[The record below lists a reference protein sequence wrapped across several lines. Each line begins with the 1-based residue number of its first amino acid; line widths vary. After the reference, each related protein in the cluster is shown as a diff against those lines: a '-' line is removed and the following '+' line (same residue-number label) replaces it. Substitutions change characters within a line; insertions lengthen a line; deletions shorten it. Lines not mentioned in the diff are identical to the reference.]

1 MSYDDILS
9 RLRTTRRRLDNR
21 RNSYSQAT
29 GTVNEM
35 EQFVDQF
42 KGLKVDY
49 DLDEINQSRDAFKS
63 GDYKAANEFAG
74 SAISLARADF
84 DRIQNLRYE
93 EERLGKLIRQGAE
106 QGISIDKGLLK
117 EVGILIKKCDVEGA
131 DDLMQSIRQSI
142 ESSLDD
148 KQHAKHLL
156 QELTETIQTAEDSIS
171 VTGFTE
177 QLNRCGQLLD
187 EGKYIEAR
195 DSVETATE
203 ELENAIKT
211 WEPDVNIEIPSGMVG
226 GEWNKISMTVSN
238 IGEAHASDVIV
249 QFEGLKQQEAM
260 QLPSLAAGSQEQL
273 EGALLPDAPGSIK
286 VKVQLNYKRAFDDK
300 ELEAVDYHWIEIA
313 RPTVEPAAF
322 VRPSP
327 QVVQREETV
336 EYRKQAPAW
345 VRPKKLDKDGKVILE
360 LFTRRWECFRKWPDN
375 SAELD
380 YLHNNYERLA
390 VSSYFEIPTDSHSVL
405 TEWGLPENIRNNVFL
420 DDDRNS
426 HILEILNS
434 NREDNYVI
442 IGEPGV
448 GKTTLLFEIFDSLM
462 EKIPTGILTTAGVS
476 NRHLKFGIRLLYDDI
491 PENQEMIQSLMESG
505 AKGIIV
511 TAREADWQ
519 KLPEQFQ
526 HMFKRLTVPLFSEEN
541 VTSLCHGMLDIANI
555 RYDSPAIG
563 QLTDYAQGSPIF
575 IWLMIKEM
583 HYNGITV
590 LTKNYVKDNSR
601 KGMENY
607 VQLILQKLLKKGAEY
622 KSGGLHS
629 LACMIF
635 LSDYMKDR
643 KCHELLYRSFAD
655 EIEIDFEEMFDDK
668 QHTATFNQTI
678 VYLSGEG
685 SIVRFPHDT
694 WADVLQGTGRM
705 NPLRADIQSIKLK
718 FAEEKFE
725 IFKKSAVGDAWNKIA
740 QRYKRN
746 SVREKDSFLSLADIL
761 THNFTMSELEEV
773 EVDVEKIREVASI
786 NADLPIAARILS
798 RIQAAKPTQITKI
811 INIQR
816 SIISRS
822 TLNLDDFEG
831 NIEGSIV
838 NRQKS

>member
-9 RLRTTRRRLDNR
+9 RLRATRGRLDNR
-21 RNSYSQAT
+21 RSSYNQAT

-49 DLDEINQSRDAFKS
+49 DLDEINQTRDAFKS

-74 SAISLARADF
+74 SALSLARDDF
-84 DRIQNLRYE
+84 DRIQNLRSE
-93 EERLGKLIRQGAE
+93 EEKLGKLIRQGAE

-117 EVGILIKKCDVEGA
+117 EVGSLIRKCDVEGA

-148 KQHAKHLL
+148 KQHAQHLV
-156 QELTETIQTAEDSIS
+156 QELTETIQAAEDSIS
-171 VTGFTE
+171 ATGFTE
-177 QLNRCGQLLD
+177 QLNHCSQLLD
-187 EGKYIEAR
+187 KGKYIEAR
-195 DSVETATE
+195 ESVETVTE

-211 WEPDVNIEIPSGMVG
+211 WEPDVNIEFPEGLIS
-226 GEWNKISMTVSN
+226 GEWNKTSVSFSN
-238 IGEAHASDVIV
+238 LGEAHAKDISL
-249 QFEGLKQQEAM
+249 QFEGLKQQDVLE
-260 QLPSLAAGSQEQL
+260 LPYLAAGSSEL
-273 EGALLPDAPGSIK
+273 VEGALLPDAPGSIK
-286 VKVQLNYKRAFDDK
+286 VKVQLNFKRIFDDK
-300 ELEAVDYHWIEIA
+300 EVESIDYHWIEVA
-313 RPTVEPAAF
+313 RPAAEPAEF
-322 VRPSP
+322 VRPKP
-327 QVVQREETV
+327 AFAKKAETI
-336 EYRKQAPAW
+336 EYRKQVPAW
-345 VRPKKLDKDGKVILE
+345 KKPTKLDKEEKIILE
-360 LFTRRWECFRKWPDN
+360 LFTKRWDCFRQWPDN

-390 VSSYFEIPTDSHSVL
+390 VSSYFEIPTDPYSVL

-420 DDDRNS
+420 DEDRNS
-426 HILEILNS
+426 HILEVLSS
-434 NREDNYVI
+434 NPEDNYVI

-448 GKTTLLFEIFDSLM
+448 GKTTLLFEVFDSFM
-462 EKIPTGILTTAGVS
+462 EKIPMGILTTAGVS
-476 NRHLKFGIRLLYDDI
+476 NRHLKYGIRLFYDDI
-491 PENQEMIQSLMESG
+491 PENQEMVQSLMESG
-505 AKGIIV
+505 AKGVLV

-541 VTSLCHGMLDIANI
+541 VTALCHRMLDIANI
-555 RYDSPAIG
+555 RYDTSATS

-583 HYNGITV
+583 HYNGITI
-590 LTKNYVKDNSR
+590 LTKNYVRDNSR

-607 VQLILQKLLKKGAEY
+607 VLLILQKLLKKGAEY
-622 KSGGLHS
+622 KRGGLHS

-635 LSDYMKDR
+635 LSEYMKDK

-655 EIEIDFEEMFDDK
+655 EIEMDFEATFDDI

-725 IFKKSAVGDAWNKIA
+725 DFKKSAVGDAWSKIA
-740 QRYKRN
+740 RRYERN

-761 THNFTMSELEEV
+761 THNFIMSELEEV
-773 EVDVEKIREVASI
+773 NVDVEMIREVASI

-798 RIQAAKPTQITKI
+798 RIQAAKPIQVHRI
-811 INIQR
+811 INIQD
-816 SIISRS
+816 SVISRS
-822 TLNLDDFEG
+822 TLNLDGAAG
-831 NIEGSIV
+831 NIQDSLV
-838 NRQKS
+838 SRSA

>member
-9 RLRTTRRRLDNR
+9 RLRNTRRNLDSR
-21 RNSYSQAT
+21 RSNYNQAT
-29 GTVNEM
+29 GTVNEL
-35 EQFVDQF
+35 EQFVAQF
-42 KGLKVDY
+42 KDLDVNY
-49 DLDEINQSRDAFKS
+49 DLEEIKQTRDAFKS
-63 GDYKAANEFAG
+63 GDYAAADKHAG
-74 SAISLARADF
+74 SAMSVARNDL
-84 DRIQNLRYE
+84 DKIQTLRVE
-93 EERLGKLIRQGAE
+93 EEKLGKLIEQGAE
-106 QGISIDKGLLK
+106 QGISIDKSMLK
-117 EVGILIKKCDVEGA
+117 ELESLIKKCDVDGA
-131 DDLMQSIRQSI
+131 NHLILEIRQTI

-148 KQHAKHLL
+148 RLHAHHLIQKL
-156 QELTETIQTAEDSIS
+156 EQFIQTADDSIS
-171 VTGFTE
+171 TTEFTD
-177 QLNRCGQLLD
+177 QLNRCKQQFED
-187 EGKYIEAR
+187 GKYVEAR
-195 DSVETATE
+195 KSIETATG
-203 ELENAIKT
+203 ELESATTT
-211 WEPDVNIEIPSGMVG
+211 WNPDVKIEIPRGMVG
-226 GEWNKISMTVSN
+226 GEWNKVSINISN
-238 IGEAHASDVIV
+238 AGKAHAKDVGV
-249 QFEGLKQQEAM
+249 KFDGLKQQEAM
-260 QLPSLAAGSQEQL
+260 QIPSLAAGTQELL

-300 ELEAVDYHWIEIA
+300 KIEAVNNHWVEIA
-313 RPTVEPAAF
+313 RPTVESAEF
-322 VRPSP
+322 VRPGTK
-327 QVVQREETV
+327 VLKREETI
-336 EYRKQAPAW
+336 EYRKDAPAW
-345 VRPKKLDKDGKVILE
+345 VKPTKLDKDGEIILE
-360 LFTRRWECFRKWPDN
+360 LFTKRWECFRKWPDN

-390 VSSYFEIPTDSHSVL
+390 VSSYFEIPTDPYSVL

-426 HILEILNS
+426 HILEVLNS

-491 PENQEMIQSLMESG
+491 PENQEMVQSLMESK
-505 AKGIIV
+505 AKGVIV

-526 HMFKRLTVPLFSEEN
+526 HMFKRLTVPLFSEDD
-541 VTSLCHGMLDIANI
+541 VTLLCHRMLDIANI
-555 RYDSPAIG
+555 RYDTGATN

-622 KSGGLHS
+622 KRGGLHA

-655 EIEIDFEEMFDDK
+655 EIEMDFEAMFDDK

-718 FAEEKFE
+718 FAEENFE
-725 IFKKSAVGDAWNKIA
+725 VFKKAAVGDAWNKIA
-740 QRYKRN
+740 QRYERN
-746 SVREKDSFLSLADIL
+746 SVREKDSFLSLSDIL

-773 EVDVEKIREVASI
+773 NVNVEMMREVASI

-798 RIQAAKPTQITKI
+798 RIQAAKPTQVTRI
-811 INIQR
+811 INIQD
-816 SIISRS
+816 SVISRS
-822 TLNLDDFEG
+822 TLNLDGTDE
-831 NIEGSIV
+831 NIKDSIV
-838 NRQKS
+838 SRSG

>member
-1 MSYDDILS
+1 
-9 RLRTTRRRLDNR
+9 
-21 RNSYSQAT
+21 
-29 GTVNEM
+29 M
-35 EQFVDQF
+35 ERFVDQF

-49 DLDEINQSRDAFKS
+49 DLDEINQTRDAFKS
-63 GDYKAANEFAG
+63 GDYKSASEFAG
-74 SAISLARADF
+74 SAISLARDDF
-84 DRIQNLRYE
+84 DRIQNLRSE

-106 QGISIDKGLLK
+106 QGVSIDKGLLK
-117 EVGILIKKCDVEGA
+117 EVGSLIRKCDVEGA
-131 DDLMQSIRQSI
+131 DELMQSIRQSI

-148 KQHAKHLL
+148 KQHAKHLV
-156 QELTETIQTAEDSIS
+156 QELTETIQAAEDSIS
-171 VTGFTE
+171 VTGFADS
-177 QLNRCGQLLD
+177 LNRCSQLLD

-195 DSVETATE
+195 NSVETATE
-203 ELENAIKT
+203 ELENAIRT
-211 WEPDVNIEIPSGMVG
+211 WEPDVNIEIPSGMVS
-226 GEWNKISMTVSN
+226 GEWNKVTMTVSN
-238 IGEAHASDVIV
+238 IGEAHARDVIV

-260 QLPSLAAGSQEQL
+260 QLPSLTAGSQEQL
-273 EGALLPDAPGSIK
+273 EGALLPDTPGAIK
-286 VKVQLNYKRAFDDK
+286 VKVQLNYKRTFDDK

-313 RPTVEPAAF
+313 RPAVESVEF
-322 VRPSP
+322 VRPRP
-327 QVVQREETV
+327 QVVKREKII

-360 LFTRRWECFRKWPDN
+360 LFTRRWECFTKWPDN
-375 SAELD
+375 SVELD

-390 VSSYFEIPTDSHSVL
+390 VSSYFEIPTDPSSVL
-405 TEWGLPENIRNNVFL
+405 REWGLPENIRNNVFL

-426 HILEILNS
+426 HILEVLNS
-434 NREDNYVI
+434 NLEDNYVI

-476 NRHLKFGIRLLYDDI
+476 NRHLKFGLRLLYDDI
-491 PENQEMIQSLMESG
+491 PENQEMVQSLMESN
-505 AKGIIV
+505 AKGVIV

-519 KLPEQFQ
+519 KLPEKFQ
-526 HMFKRLTVPLFSEEN
+526 HMFKRLTVPLFSDED
-541 VTSLCHGMLDIANI
+541 VSSLCHRMLDIANI

-583 HYNGITV
+583 HYNGITI
-590 LTKNYVKDNSR
+590 LTKNYVKENSR

-607 VQLILQKLLKKGAEY
+607 VQLILQKLLKIGPNY

-655 EIEIDFEEMFDDK
+655 EIEIDFEAMFDDR

-705 NPLRADIQSIKLK
+705 NPLRADIQSIKIK
-718 FAEEKFE
+718 FAEENFE
-725 IFKKSAVGDAWNKIA
+725 NYKRNAVGDAWTKVSR
-740 QRYKRN
+740 RYERN

-761 THNFTMSELEEV
+761 THNFILSELEEV
-773 EVDVEKIREVASI
+773 NVDVEKIREVASI

-798 RIQAAKPTQITKI
+798 RIQAAKPTQITRI
-811 INIQR
+811 INIQD
-816 SIISRS
+816 SVINRS
-822 TLNLDDFEG
+822 TLNLDGGEENLEDSVVSRSG
-831 NIEGSIV
+831 
-838 NRQKS
+838 

>member
-9 RLRTTRRRLDNR
+9 RLRNTRRNLDSR
-21 RNSYSQAT
+21 RSNYNQAT
-29 GTVNEM
+29 GAVNEL
-35 EQFVDQF
+35 EQFVAQF
-42 KGLKVDY
+42 KDLNVNY
-49 DLDEINQSRDAFKS
+49 DLEEIKQTRNAFKS
-63 GDYKAANEFAG
+63 GDYAAADKHAG
-74 SAISLARADF
+74 SAMSVARD
-84 DRIQNLRYE
+84 DLDKIQTLRVE
-93 EERLGKLIRQGAE
+93 EKKLGKLIEQGAE
-106 QGISIDKGLLK
+106 QGISIDKSMLK
-117 EVGILIKKCDVEGA
+117 ELESLIKKCDVEGA
-131 DDLMQSIRQSI
+131 NHLILEIRQTI

-148 KQHAKHLL
+148 RLHAHHIIQKLA
-156 QELTETIQTAEDSIS
+156 EFIQTAEDSIS
-171 VTGFTE
+171 TTGFTD
-177 QLNRCGQLLD
+177 QLDHCKQQFD
-187 EGKYIEAR
+187 DGKYIEAR
-195 DSVETATE
+195 KSIETATD
-203 ELENAIKT
+203 ELESATTT
-211 WEPDVNIEIPSGMVG
+211 WDPDVKIEIPRGMVG
-226 GEWNKISMTVSN
+226 GEWNKVSVNISN
-238 IGEAHASDVIV
+238 AGKAHARDVV
-249 QFEGLKQQEAM
+249 VKFDGLKQQEAM
-260 QLPSLAAGSQEQL
+260 QIPSLAAGTQELL

-300 ELEAVDYHWIEIA
+300 EIEAIDNHWVEIA
-313 RPTVEPAAF
+313 RPTVESTEF
-322 VRPSP
+322 VRPGTK
-327 QVVQREETV
+327 VVKMEETI
-336 EYRKQAPAW
+336 EYRKHAPAW
-345 VRPKKLDKDGKVILE
+345 VKPTKLDKDGEIILE
-360 LFTRRWECFRKWPDN
+360 LFTKRWECFRKWPDN

-390 VSSYFEIPTDSHSVL
+390 VSSYFEIPTDPYSVL

-426 HILEILNS
+426 HILEVLNS

-491 PENQEMIQSLMESG
+491 PENQEMVQSLMESK
-505 AKGIIV
+505 AKGVIV

-526 HMFKRLTVPLFSEEN
+526 HMFKRLTVPLFSEED
-541 VTSLCHGMLDIANI
+541 VTSLCHRMLDIANI
-555 RYDSPAIG
+555 RYDTGATN

-622 KSGGLHS
+622 KRGGLHA

-655 EIEIDFEEMFDDK
+655 EIEMDFEAMFDDR

-694 WADVLQGTGRM
+694 WSDVLQGTGRM

-718 FAEEKFE
+718 FAEENFE
-725 IFKKSAVGDAWNKIA
+725 VFKKAAVGDAWNKIA
-740 QRYKRN
+740 QRYERN
-746 SVREKDSFLSLADIL
+746 SVREKDSFLSLSDIL

-773 EVDVEKIREVASI
+773 NVNVEMMREVASI

-798 RIQAAKPTQITKI
+798 RIQAAKPTQVTRI
-811 INIQR
+811 INIQD
-816 SIISRS
+816 SVISRS
-822 TLNLDDFEG
+822 TLNLDGTDG
-831 NIEGSIV
+831 NIEDSIV
-838 NRQKS
+838 SRSG